1 VLEGVMK
8 LAAALLSVVLAQGS
22 AIAPQPSSAFLGRW
36 GVDVATI
43 SLPPE
48 QRPKSVT
55 MTFSDAGHGQWRTS
69 VDIVSPDGT
78 PVHSVST
85 YVPDGTPAAVAPDG
99 EYDHVAITTPA
110 PNVLVMA
117 LSKAG
122 TPGTTR
128 IYTLSPDGNTDI
140 ETHVYQTPQGPLSM
154 KTAVWRRLP

>member
-1 VLEGVMK
+1 MK
-8 LAAALLSVVLAQGS
+8 PAAFLLPILLAQGS
-22 AIAPQPSSAFLGRW
+22 AIAARPASSFLGQW

-43 SLPPE
+43 PLPPE
-48 QRPKSVT
+48 QRPRSVT
-55 MTFSDAGHGQWRTS
+55 MTFSDAGGGKWTTT
-69 VDIVSPDGT
+69 VDIVAPDGT

-85 YVPDGTPAAVAPDG
+85 YVPNGTPAAVTPAG

-110 PNVLVMA
+110 PNVLIMA

-128 IYTLSPDGNTDI
+128 IYTLSPDGNTDT

-154 KTAVWRRLP
+154 KTAVWKRLP

>member
-1 VLEGVMK
+1 MK
-8 LAAALLSVVLAQGS
+8 PAAFLLPILLAHGS
-22 AIAPQPSSAFLGRW
+22 AIAARPESSFLGRW

-43 SLPPE
+43 PLPPE
-48 QRPKSVT
+48 QRPRSVT
-55 MTFSDAGHGQWRTS
+55 MTFSDAGGGKWRTT
-69 VDIVSPDGT
+69 VDIVAPDGT

-85 YVPDGTPAAVAPDG
+85 YVPNGTPAAVTPVG

-110 PNVLVMA
+110 PNVLIMA

-128 IYTLSPDGNTDI
+128 IYTLSPDGNTDT

-154 KTAVWRRLP
+154 KTAVWKRLP